1 MTWTQPSEGRHKPVH
16 YISSFCFR
24 DASADTCIFSWHKT
38 FLSCSFNCWRCLS
51 QSYCK
56 SFSGRHFNSL
66 KTIYIWAVLSV
77 TISSWVFKCKLKCP
91 LASSQRGR
99 QEYNEGLGYLN
110 QEHLS
115 VVRSAVPLP
124 NFVEI
129 GKFNFVSDN
138 ENIEYLVYDRE
149 LHTHFKH
156 GVQNQDKDQK
166 NWPIFL
172 KVERE
177 SLK

>member
-1 MTWTQPSEGRHKPVH
+1 M
-16 YISSFCFR
+16 
-24 DASADTCIFSWHKT
+24 
-38 FLSCSFNCWRCLS
+38 
-51 QSYCK
+51 
-56 SFSGRHFNSL
+56 

-177 SLK
+177 RLK